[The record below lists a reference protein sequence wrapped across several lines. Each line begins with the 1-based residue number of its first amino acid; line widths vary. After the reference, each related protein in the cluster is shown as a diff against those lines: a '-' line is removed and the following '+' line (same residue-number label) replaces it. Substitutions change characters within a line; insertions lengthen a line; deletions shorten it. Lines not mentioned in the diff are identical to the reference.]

1 MVVGAMV
8 FLPKGIYPVLLST
21 TNLAGAL
28 PLGRAGL
35 LLGLA
40 GTLACLTGAAIETA
54 MAAGYTACQIYDLP
68 RGKKLRPGEAPVFTA
83 LWAGTLA
90 VGVLAV
96 LVGVRPLTLVN
107 LSVVFGMVLM
117 PMTYY
122 PILRTA
128 MDKSVMGRNVNRKID
143 TVLGGVMLVLI
154 TVAAAAAI
162 PLMILTRS
170 GSP

>member
-1 MVVGAMV
+1 ALVIVGAMV
-8 FLPKGIYPVLLST
+8 FLQNGIYPVLLST
-21 TNLAGAL
+21 TTLAGAL

-35 LLGLA
+35 LLALA

-54 MAAGYTACQIYDLP
+54 MAAGYNACQFYRLP
-68 RGKKLRPGEAPVFTA
+68 WGKKLRPSAAPVFTA

-96 LVGVRPLTLVN
+96 LAGVRPLMLVN
-107 LSVVFGMVLM
+107 LSVVFAMVLM

-128 MDKSVMGRNVNRKID
+128 MDKGVMGQHVNRK
-143 TVLGGVMLVLI
+143 
-154 TVAAAAAI
+154 
-162 PLMILTRS
+162 
-170 GSP
+170 

>member
-1 MVVGAMV
+1 MA

-21 TNLAGAL
+21 TTLAGAL

-35 LLGLA
+35 LLALA

-54 MAAGYTACQIYDLP
+54 MAAGYNVCQFYNLP
-68 RGKKLRPGEAPVFTA
+68 WGKKLPPHKAPVFTA

-96 LVGVRPLTLVN
+96 VAGVRPLTLVN
-107 LSVVFGMVLM
+107 LSVVFGMALM

-128 MDKSVMGRNVNRKID
+128 TDRGVMGRHVNRKID
-143 TVLGGVMLVLI
+143 TALGGVMLVLI
-154 TVAAAAAI
+154 AIAAAAAI
-162 PLMILTRS
+162 PLMTVTRS
-170 GSP
+170 GTP